1 MKDAR
6 LEQYFAEAS
15 AWDADRITMRERS
28 ARMAWRIATVA
39 IALLALTLVALVLL
53 LPLKRVEPF
62 VFRVDST
69 TGIVDV
75 VPTYVGGAPL
85 PEITTRYLLERYVT
99 TCERFNFATAESDYQ
114 ECAAFHGAARN
125 QVWAA
130 QWARINP
137 SSPLNVYKDGTTVRA
152 RVSAISFFKRGS
164 GVQDL
169 AQVRYIK
176 TRRMGGTG
184 AEETSHWI
192 ATLQY
197 AFGKPSEKP
206 EIRQKNPFGFRIVE
220 FQAEPEVLAE
230 AATSASAGARQGSM
244 EGVR

>member
-1 MKDAR
+1 MKDMR
-6 LEQYFAEAS
+6 LEQYFTEAS
-15 AWDADRITMRERS
+15 AWDADRIAMRERS
-28 ARMAWRIATVA
+28 VRTAWRIATVA
-39 IALLALTLVALVLL
+39 VILLALTLVALTLL
-53 LPLKRVEPF
+53 IPLKRVEPF
-62 VFRVDST
+62 VFRVDNT
-69 TGIVDV
+69 TGVVDV

-85 PEITTRYLLERYVT
+85 PEITTRYLLEHYVT
-99 TCERFNFATAESDYQ
+99 ICERFNFATAESDYH

-137 SSPLNVYKDGTTVRA
+137 TSPLNVYKDGTTVRA

-176 TRRMGGTG
+176 SRRVGGTG
-184 AEETSHWI
+184 AEDNSHWI
-192 ATLQY
+192 ATIQY

-230 AATSASAGARQGSM
+230 SATIESAGAKQNQS
-244 EGVR
+244 EGMR